1 MKILSADDH
10 WVSRTGLRHSLS
22 LLEWPVNSFLE
33 ASSFAEAREIAAQ
46 NPDLDLIVMDLLM
59 PDGSGFDELA
69 VLTQIVP
76 EVPII
81 VVSMAE
87 NRQDVIRAIDAG
99 AMGFVPKS
107 APGTELVRAIE
118 IVLAGEIYL
127 PPQIMGA
134 QAAAQ
139 PPKSPAIQ
147 PPRPVA
153 PSESASA
160 RIADLTRRQ
169 REVFSLLGAGY
180 SNAAIAREL
189 GISEHTVAIHVS
201 AILKTLEVENRTQA
215 ALLATGG
222 APQQA

>member
-99 AMGFVPKS
+99 GSGYRAEKTIS
-107 APGTELVRAIE
+107 RPGPTRFLG
-118 IVLAGEIYL
+118 L
-127 PPQIMGA
+127 MTGA
-134 QAAAQ
+134 
-139 PPKSPAIQ
+139 
-147 PPRPVA
+147 
-153 PSESASA
+153 
-160 RIADLTRRQ
+160 
-169 REVFSLLGAGY
+169 
-180 SNAAIAREL
+180 
-189 GISEHTVAIHVS
+189 
-201 AILKTLEVENRTQA
+201 
-215 ALLATGG
+215 
-222 APQQA
+222 

>member
-22 LLEWPVNSFLE
+22 LLDWPVNSFLE

-69 VLTQIVP
+69 ILTQIVP

-118 IVLAGEIYL
+118 IVLEGEIYL
-127 PPQIMGA
+127 PPQIMGP
-134 QAAAQ
+134 QAAQ
-139 PPKSPAIQ
+139 PQNRSPIQ
-147 PPRPVA
+147 PPRPAV
-153 PSESASA
+153 PSGAVST
-160 RIADLTRRQ
+160 RIGDLTRRQ
-169 REVFSLLGAGY
+169 REVFTLLGAGY
-180 SNAAIAREL
+180 SNAAIAKEL

-222 APQQA
+222 ATQQA